1 MHGRGPAGA
10 AGRHI
15 PPHISPLRAPLTEHL
30 PPVLLAPHAAAQL
43 PQPHTSLQL
52 ERGRIPEGAGALR
65 HGRTDPRPPR
75 PAPRHGRAAASLT
88 SRPGRSGTAPAPFF
102 LRGSESLFHSG
113 KSVFPPP
120 PERPAGLAEA
130 PARPRRPA
138 RCPRPSGVTSVRPE
152 RRRGPAGPQ
161 RHQRRDSRSS
171 INPEPR
177 NALSWK
183 GPARIIES
191 NSALHRHP
199 ETRSLCLRALPVP
212 DPPLGEEPFLNLP

>member
-15 PPHISPLRAPLTEHL
+15 PPPGRPARRSPLRAPLTEHL

-43 PQPHTSLQL
+43 PQPHAGLQL

-88 SRPGRSGTAPAPFF
+88 SRPGRSRTAPAPCFP
-102 LRGSESLFHSG
+102 RGSESLVCSR
-113 KSVFPPP
+113 KSVFPPRS
-120 PERPAGLAEA
+120 ERPAGLAEA
-130 PARPRRPA
+130 RARPRRPA

-152 RRRGPAGPQ
+152 RPRRAQ
-161 RHQRRDSRSS
+161 RNQHRDSRSS
-171 INPEPR
+171 INSEPR

-191 NSALHRHP
+191 NS
-199 ETRSLCLRALPVP
+199 
-212 DPPLGEEPFLNLP
+212 